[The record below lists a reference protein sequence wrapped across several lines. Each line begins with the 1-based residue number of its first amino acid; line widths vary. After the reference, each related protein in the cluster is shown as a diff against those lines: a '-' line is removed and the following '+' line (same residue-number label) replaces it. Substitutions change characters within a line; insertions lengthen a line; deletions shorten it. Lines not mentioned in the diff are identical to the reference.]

1 MTDKRMANK
10 NKGPKFRYK
19 RYMGKSVIAGAGVY
33 MTSPRGKEFRAV
45 AELIDILE
53 DYAEKLY
60 TPERLEE
67 LAAVHRPHVAV
78 DDDDDEAAK
87 PTETEQ
93 GAEEVV
99 HVEAS
104 EEDEDEE
111 ESIEDAIK
119 RELAELKQ
127 TTGGKRK
134 RGKEDEGAD
143 GQSIKRVKRR
153 FEKRDTDTQCLS
165 YVLVRRPFDPVE
177 LVETIVKDL
186 ADGEPSR
193 SRFIQRLSPVT
204 QTCRANSLEAVQ
216 QSIDKAVK
224 DAMDSY
230 MQDND
235 FPSRITYQ
243 IEPQIRSHKEP
254 LNRDVL
260 IKMTGSAV
268 RDYADGC
275 SDLTVSADLKS
286 PMLVVMPIVLQGT
299 FSCGVVDGKL
309 WSGAGAKYNIETVA
323 SKARQSQKNEDKPEE
338 AKSGDAP
345 DA

>member
-1 MTDKRMANK
+1 
-10 NKGPKFRYK
+10 
-19 RYMGKSVIAGAGVY
+19 MGKSVIAGAGVY

-53 DYAEKLY
+53 DVRLLTWDLCGRALTLAQYAEKLY

-153 FEKRDTDTQCLS
+153 FEKRDTDTQCCKWRDIRLHS
-165 YVLVRRPFDPVE
+165 ATAADFLCPSVL
-177 LVETIVKDL
+177 
-186 ADGEPSR
+186 
-193 SRFIQRLSPVT
+193 
-204 QTCRANSLEAVQ
+204 RACSA
-216 QSIDKAVK
+216 
-224 DAMDSY
+224 
-230 MQDND
+230 
-235 FPSRITYQ
+235 
-243 IEPQIRSHKEP
+243 
-254 LNRDVL
+254 
-260 IKMTGSAV
+260 AV
-268 RDYADGC
+268 RPCGARRDYRQRPRRRRAQP
-275 SDLTVSADLKS
+275 LEVSNR
-286 PMLVVMPIVLQGT
+286 
-299 FSCGVVDGKL
+299 F
-309 WSGAGAKYNIETVA
+309 
-323 SKARQSQKNEDKPEE
+323 
-338 AKSGDAP
+338 
-345 DA
+345 